1 MLTKCNVG
9 LVIDANT
16 IIDIAAAC
24 SGNRLTLILQ
34 GWLAAVIDRIDAPT
48 RGRAITL
55 FVSSGIQKDYATGLG
70 HARHDAAK
78 TLRLDIKK
86 IITRS
91 VRLRSR
97 DRNRFLV
104 RKLDPAGPGSS
115 PRAGDKYD
123 QAYLD
128 ILAHISDCGLWRDRA
143 VIFATKDAGLLA
155 DLQDGAA
162 RAGATS
168 LRFAGGKNDLEDE
181 IAC

>member
-1 MLTKCNVG
+1 M
-9 LVIDANT
+9 IDANT
-16 IIDIAAAC
+16 IIDTAAAC
-24 SGNRLTLILQ
+24 SGDRLALILQ

-48 RGRAITL
+48 RGRAVTL
-55 FVSSGIQKDYATGLG
+55 FVSSGIRKDYATGLG
-70 HARHDAAK
+70 RAGRDAAK
-78 TLRLDIKK
+78 TLRLGIKK
-86 IITRS
+86 ITTRS

-97 DRNRFLV
+97 DRNRLLV
-104 RKLDPAGPGSS
+104 GKLDPAGPASS

-143 VIFATKDAGLLA
+143 VIFATKTGLLA

-162 RAGATS
+162 RAGAMS
-168 LRFAGGKNDLEDE
+168 LRFAGGKNDLEGE